1 MVQTSLQLRDQI
13 ECLPKVDLHRHL
25 EGSMRLDTMLD
36 VAQRYDLDLPRER
49 DALRAIVQIEP
60 GKPMSP
66 SSFLSRF
73 DTLRGFFQSPEIIHR
88 VTWEAISDAAADHIC
103 YLEMHFTPRALA
115 QAADYK
121 LEEIFDWVVA
131 ASREAAEAHGVEL
144 GLIASVN
151 RHEDLPLAE
160 QVIRFAAERRQDGI
174 VGVSLAGDE
183 VNSPAD
189 PFSPM
194 FREAGEAGLGI
205 TIHAGEW
212 AGPESVRHAIEIM
225 RADRIGHGVRVL
237 DDPQAVAIARERRTI
252 FEVCLTSNMYTGV
265 IADIHEHP
273 LPEMIQSGLHVTL
286 NSDDPGIF
294 NTCLTDELTL
304 AVEAL
309 DLSMESLKGLMLSGM
324 QASFSSRELKAALE
338 EKLMGAF
345 FHADS
350 M

>member
-1 MVQTSLQLRDQI
+1 M
-13 ECLPKVDLHRHL
+13 PKVDLHRHL

-36 VAQRYDLDLPRER
+36 VARRYDLDLPRER
-49 DALRAIVQIEP
+49 DALQALVQIQP
-60 GKPMSP
+60 SKPLTS

-73 DTLRGFFQSPEIIHR
+73 DTLRGFFRSPEIIHR
-88 VTWEAISDAAADHIC
+88 VTREAISDAAADHVC
-103 YLEMHFTPRALA
+103 YLELHFTPQALA
-115 QAADYK
+115 QAADFE
-121 LEEIFDWVVA
+121 LEEIFDWVVTE
-131 ASREAAEAHGVEL
+131 SGEAAEAHGIAL

-151 RHEDLPLAE
+151 RHEDLPFAE
-160 QVIRFAAERRQDGI
+160 QVIRFAAERQQDGI

-225 RADRIGHGVRVL
+225 GADRIGHGIRVL
-237 DDPQAVAIARERRTI
+237 DDPQVAAIARERRTI

-265 IADIHEHP
+265 IADIRDHP
-273 LPEMIQSGLHVTL
+273 LPKMIQSGLHVTL

-294 NTCLTDELTL
+294 NISLTDELVL
-304 AVEAL
+304 AIEAL
-309 DLSMESLKGLMLSGM
+309 DLSMESLKGLMLSSV
-324 QASFSSRELKAALE
+324 QASFGSRKLKATLE
-338 EKLMGAF
+338 EKLVGTF
-345 FHADS
+345 FHTDS
-350 M
+350 VKP